1 MAFGRCT
8 VALWITADG
17 NGVHRT
23 AIGRILHSQ
32 CEFEGV
38 SVSSRVGQTFGKY
51 TIVSLLGRGGMGEV
65 YEAHDTSKNRLVALK
80 ILREEYS
87 QDETFRTRFLRE
99 SHSAA
104 ILQEPHV
111 IPIHDWGDVDGNLFI
126 DMRLV
131 NGKTLDDL
139 LVDTA
144 LIPERAVAI
153 IVQIGAALDAAHA
166 QGLIHRDVKPAN
178 IIVTPADFAYLVD
191 FGIAQTR
198 TDTRLTMAG
207 TQIGS
212 MAYMAPERFNNQP
225 ATPAVDIYALAC
237 VLYES
242 LTGDRPFPNDN
253 VEHVIAAHIAQS
265 PPRPSEVNRRV
276 PASFDAVVARGMAK
290 EPDDRYG
297 SAAALGRAAQ
307 RALAQTGQSPANIAT
322 TVGPSSAP
330 SRPPYGDPT
339 HPGPAG
345 AVTQAA
351 YGGPP
356 PMPASAQTW
365 AAAYNGGPSSG
376 PMPATPTVASSE
388 PGPANRRP
396 RWLLPVGIVV
406 AAALLS
412 AIGVVIGLLAGR
424 GNSGQ
429 TAGPTLT
436 PAGGQSSQTAGQ
448 PQSSQI
454 PTSPAQAGGLPP
466 IVQGPDNSLSHQ
478 SCDQGFSLPTASGF
492 GSHAGRGTPE
502 TSCYFAS
509 SVLTSYWNQYGN
521 ASRLPRTVAA
531 PGAVNCNTVSG
542 AECAGPNFLVQCAA
556 VGSEN
561 WITCTGGNNARV
573 YLY

>member
-1 MAFGRCT
+1 
-8 VALWITADG
+8 
-17 NGVHRT
+17 
-23 AIGRILHSQ
+23 
-32 CEFEGV
+32 
-38 SVSSRVGQTFGKY
+38 VSSRVGQTFGKY
-51 TIVSLLGRGGMGEV
+51 KIISLLGRGGMGEV
-65 YEAHDTSKNRLVALK
+65 YEAHDTSKNRTVALK
-80 ILREEYS
+80 ILRDEYS

-104 ILQEPHV
+104 VLQEPHV

-131 NGKTLDDL
+131 TGQTLDDL
-139 LVDTA
+139 LTDSPLA
-144 LIPERAVAI
+144 PDRAVAI
-153 IVQIGAALDAAHA
+153 IAQIGAALDAAHA
-166 QGLIHRDVKPAN
+166 HGLIHRDVKPAN

-191 FGIAQTR
+191 FGLAQTQ
-198 TDTRLTMAG
+198 TDAPLTMAG
-207 TQIGS
+207 THIGS
-212 MAYMAPERFNNQP
+212 MAYMAPERFYNQP

-253 VEHVIAAHIAQS
+253 VEHVIAAHIAQP

-290 EPDDRYG
+290 DPDDRYG

-307 RALAQTGQSPANIAT
+307 RALAQTGQPQGNTAT
-322 TVGPSSAP
+322 AVGPSSSTPTWA
-330 SRPPYGDPT
+330 PYGDPT
-339 HPGPAG
+339 HAGPAG
-345 AVTQAA
+345 AVTQAP
-351 YGGPP
+351 YSGPP
-356 PMPASAQTW
+356 PVPAAPQTWAAYNRGTPSSPMPAS
-365 AAAYNGGPSSG
+365 
-376 PMPATPTVASSE
+376 PTVDISE
-388 PGPANRRP
+388 PRPAARRA
-396 RWLLPVGIVV
+396 RWLLPAGIVV
-406 AAALLS
+406 AAVLLGT
-412 AIGVVIGLLAGR
+412 IGVVIGLLAGR

-429 TAGPTLT
+429 TVGPSPT
-436 PAGGQSSQTAGQ
+436 PIGGQSSQTAVSP
-448 PQSSQI
+448 PQT

-531 PGAVNCNTVSG
+531 PGAVNCNTING
-542 AECAGPNFLVQCAA
+542 AECAGPNFLMQCAA
-556 VGSEN
+556 VGPDN

>member
-1 MAFGRCT
+1 
-8 VALWITADG
+8 
-17 NGVHRT
+17 
-23 AIGRILHSQ
+23 
-32 CEFEGV
+32 
-38 SVSSRVGQTFGKY
+38 VSSRVGQTFGKY
-51 TIVSLLGRGGMGEV
+51 KIISLLGRGGMGEV
-65 YEAHDTSKNRLVALK
+65 YEAQDTSKNRTVALK
-80 ILREEYS
+80 ILRDEYS

-111 IPIHDWGDVDGNLFI
+111 IPIHDWGEVDGSLFI

-131 NGKTLDDL
+131 NGQTLEDL
-139 LVDTA
+139 LTDSPLA
-144 LIPERAVAI
+144 PDRAVAVI
-153 IVQIGAALDAAHA
+153 AQIGAALDAAHA
-166 QGLIHRDVKPAN
+166 HGLVHRDVKPAN

-198 TDTRLTMAG
+198 TDTPLTMAG

-212 MAYMAPERFNNQP
+212 MAYMAPERFYNQP

-242 LTGDRPFPNDN
+242 LTGDRPFPNAD
-253 VEHVIAAHIAQS
+253 VEQVIAAHIAQP
-265 PPRPSEVNRRV
+265 PPRPSEVDRRV

-290 EPDDRYG
+290 DPDDRYG

-307 RALAQTGQSPANIAT
+307 RALAQTGQPQGNIAT
-322 TVGPSSAP
+322 TVSPSSTPTRA
-330 SRPPYGDPT
+330 PYGDPT
-339 HPGPAG
+339 HAGPAG
-345 AVTQAA
+345 ALTQAPYSGA
-351 YGGPP
+351 PP
-356 PMPASAQTW
+356 VPASAETW
-365 AAAYNGGPSSG
+365 VPYNGGRPPG
-376 PMPATPTVASSE
+376 PMSARPTVASSE
-388 PGPANRRP
+388 PRQSERRP

-406 AAALLS
+406 AAVLLG

-424 GNSGQ
+424 DNSGP
-429 TAGPTLT
+429 TAI
-436 PAGGQSSQTAGQ
+436 GGQSSQTVS
-448 PQSSQI
+448 PSQSPT
-454 PTSPAQAGGLPP
+454 PTSPSEEGGLPP

-531 PGAVNCNTVSG
+531 PGAVNCSTVVG
-542 AECAGPNFLVQCAA
+542 AQCAGPNFLVQCAA
-556 VGSEN
+556 VGSDN

>member
-1 MAFGRCT
+1 M
-8 VALWITADG
+8 
-17 NGVHRT
+17 
-23 AIGRILHSQ
+23 
-32 CEFEGV
+32 
-38 SVSSRVGQTFGKY
+38 SSRVGQTFGKY

-65 YEAHDTSKNRLVALK
+65 YEAHDTSKNRTVALK

-104 ILQEPHV
+104 VLQEPHV
-111 IPIHDWGDVDGNLFI
+111 IPIHDWGDVEGNLFI

-131 NGKTLDDL
+131 NGETLEDL
-139 LVDTA
+139 LVESA
-144 LIPERAVAI
+144 LAPERAVAI
-153 IVQIGAALDAAHA
+153 IVQIGAALDAAHQ

-198 TDTRLTMAG
+198 TDTRITMTG
-207 TQIGS
+207 SQIGS

-225 ATPAVDIYALAC
+225 ATPAVDVYALTC

-253 VEHVIAAHIAQS
+253 VEHVITAHIVQP

-276 PASFDAVVARGMAK
+276 PAAFDAVIARGMAK
-290 EPDDRYG
+290 DPDDRYG

-307 RALAQTGQSPANIAT
+307 RALAQNTAT
-322 TVGPSSAP
+322 TVAPSST
-330 SRPPYGDPT
+330 PT
-339 HPGPAG
+339 L
-345 AVTQAA
+345 AA

-356 PMPASAQTW
+356 
-365 AAAYNGGPSSG
+365 SG

-388 PGPANRRP
+388 PRPAERRAK
-396 RWLLPVGIVV
+396 WLLPVGIVF
-406 AAALLS
+406 AAILLG
-412 AIGVVIGLLAGR
+412 AVGVVIGLLAGR
-424 GNSGQ
+424 GDSGQ
-429 TAGPTLT
+429 NADPS
-436 PAGGQSSQTAGQ
+436 QS
-448 PQSSQI
+448 
-454 PTSPAQAGGLPP
+454 SPAQAGGLPP
-466 IVQGPDNSLSHQ
+466 IVQGPDNSLSHE

-492 GSHAGRGTPE
+492 GSHAGRGTPS

-521 ASRLPRTVAA
+521 ASRELRMVAA
-531 PGAVNCNTVSG
+531 PGSVDCSSVGG
-542 AECAGPNFLVQCAA
+542 AECSGPNFLMRCVA
-556 VGSEN
+556 VGADN
-561 WITCTGGNNARV
+561 WITCTGGSNARV